1 MKLLCC
7 EIKSW
12 VSITNT
18 ELYLPTIFISSG
30 NSLRQMRA
38 CMVTQTGPLD
48 QIQPPSI
55 YPALLFFFN
64 FLFFFWGTVI
74 WAANA
79 AWASFSFASNTD
91 ACLLLQ
97 YDVEKEKG
105 GRKRLYWSFF
115 LPLLMSFLH
124 IWEATVWSLC
134 LTVREAGE
142 RLPSTPAPHPSLLFF
157 WIGS

>member
-1 MKLLCC
+1 MLWNQIL
-7 EIKSW
+7 
-12 VSITNT
+12 SIYNQHWIIFTHYLYFFRQLSETNG
-18 ELYLPTIFISSG
+18 SMHGHS
-30 NSLRQMRA
+30 NRW
-38 CMVTQTGPLD
+38 PLD